1 MHLKFLRLA
10 LVLLLLHICSFSA
23 ARACSEYVHLW
34 RPVAEARS
42 EALAPEG
49 IAVFLAQ
56 LQLRLPETQ
65 GKWNICVNPVS
76 ESADTM
82 SATIASAVAILN
94 SPKLVWHDA
103 LSPFSPESR
112 DKAAI
117 WLDIVAPEHQQY
129 FWRDENKPPLA
140 MFRFGEFDTATVRV
154 MVRDSS
160 AKIILIEEFKHV
172 FLLESDVMLPSWF
185 GTGGAWLRRIS
196 FQTGFR
202 QKRIEYTFAVPPD
215 QEEINAAP
223 PDVIRFYFG
232 ESLPK
237 DF

>member
-1 MHLKFLRLA
+1 M
-10 LVLLLLHICSFSA
+10 LLLLHLCSLSMSL
-23 ARACSEYVHLW
+23 ACSEYVHLW
-34 RPVAEARS
+34 RPVAETKS

-65 GKWNICVNPVS
+65 EKWSVCINPVS
-76 ESADTM
+76 EAAAAM
-82 SATIASAVAILN
+82 SVTIASAVAILN

-103 LSPFSPESR
+103 LSPFSPDSR
-112 DKAAI
+112 DMAAI
-117 WLDIVAPEHQQY
+117 WLDIVEPEHRQY

-160 AKIILIEEFKHV
+160 AKIILIEEFKHI
-172 FLLESDVMLPSWF
+172 FLLESDIMLPAWMDA
-185 GTGGAWLRRIS
+185 GGAWLRRIS

-215 QEEINAAP
+215 QEAINAAP
-223 PDVIRFYFG
+223 PDVIRYYFG